1 MSVKEAR
8 APVPRPRSRWIEAA
22 GVPGIAAA
30 DAVDALG
37 GAFERAVFLH
47 RLDEVI
53 AAARI
58 EAADLGQERANDDLV
73 EPDRDEQDNRQRHAS
88 TGAREAVGRWDHRQ
102 QPEWREPEHPAEAAS
117 HAAVI
122 AVDLRPLA
130 DEERQADN
138 ANQDDNRS
146 QLAPARIIP
155 FLTAK
160 HSLEY
165 IQLYAARAA
174 SHGFEALTVV
184 GGDQSAGAPR
194 CLPHAYQLRRW
205 IRERVPS
212 MDLGGWVNPL
222 KDPVRQVDFLLD
234 REFAAEFYLTQIVS
248 HHSVAQVER
257 FLAEARRRGV
267 RYPGVFGVF
276 LYRSANPRTLRQLAS
291 FLPVPAE
298 EITGEFAAG
307 LSAEDICARS
317 IRALREIGVDKVYI
331 SNLGLD
337 RPDARYRRI
346 VELV

>member
-1 MSVKEAR
+1 MTTSSTPGRSSVVRRLAETRPLVAVELR
-8 APVPRPRSRWIEAA
+8 PPRS
-22 GVPGIAAA
+22 GMSY
-30 DAVDALG
+30 DASVDAWIDMYHSI
-37 GAFERAVFLH
+37 R
-47 RLDEVI
+47 RL
-53 AAARI
+53 AR
-58 EAADLGQERANDDLV
+58 
-73 EPDRDEQDNRQRHAS
+73 QDTLILLTDN
-88 TGAREAVGRWDHRQ
+88 AVGL
-102 QPEWREPEHPAEAAS
+102 AEEEN
-117 HAAVI
+117 
-122 AVDLRPLA
+122 LA
-130 DEERQADN
+130 HLT
-138 ANQDDNRS
+138 ANLAGE
-146 QLAPARIIP
+146 LAPARIIP

-165 IQLYAARAA
+165 IQLYATRAA

-184 GGDQSAGAPR
+184 GGDQSAGPPR

-267 RYPGVFGVF
+267 SYPGVFGVF

-298 EITGEFAAG
+298 AITGEFAAG
-307 LSAEDICARS
+307 LSPEEICARS

-331 SNLGLD
+331 SNLGFD
-337 RPDARYRRI
+337 RPDTRYRSI
-346 VELV
+346 LELV

>member
-1 MSVKEAR
+1 MTTSSTPGRSSVVHRLAENR
-8 APVPRPRSRWIEAA
+8 PLVTVELRPPRSGMSYGAS
-22 GVPGIAAA
+22 
-30 DAVDALG
+30 VDAWIDMYHSIRRL
-37 GAFERAVFLH
+37 ARQDTLIFLT
-47 RLDEVI
+47 
-53 AAARI
+53 
-58 EAADLGQERANDDLV
+58 
-73 EPDRDEQDNRQRHAS
+73 DN
-88 TGAREAVGRWDHRQ
+88 AVGL
-102 QPEWREPEHPAEAAS
+102 AEEEN
-117 HAAVI
+117 
-122 AVDLRPLA
+122 LA
-130 DEERQADN
+130 HLT
-138 ANQDDNRS
+138 ANLAGE
-146 QLAPARIIP
+146 LAPARIIP

-165 IQLYAARAA
+165 IQLYATRAA

-184 GGDQSAGAPR
+184 GGDQSAGPPR

-267 RYPGVFGVF
+267 SYPGVFGVF

-307 LSAEDICARS
+307 LSPEEICARS
-317 IRALREIGVDKVYI
+317 IRALRAIGVDKVYV
-331 SNLGLD
+331 SNLGFD

-346 VELV
+346 LELV

>member
-1 MSVKEAR
+1 MTTSSTPGRSSVVQRLAENRPLVAVELR
-8 APVPRPRSRWIEAA
+8 PPRSGMSYDASVGAWIDMYHSIRRLARQDTL
-22 GVPGIAAA
+22 I
-30 DAVDALG
+30 
-37 GAFERAVFLH
+37 FLT
-47 RLDEVI
+47 
-53 AAARI
+53 
-58 EAADLGQERANDDLV
+58 
-73 EPDRDEQDNRQRHAS
+73 DN
-88 TGAREAVGRWDHRQ
+88 AVGL
-102 QPEWREPEHPAEAAS
+102 AEEEN
-117 HAAVI
+117 
-122 AVDLRPLA
+122 LA
-130 DEERQADN
+130 HLT
-138 ANQDDNRS
+138 ANLAGE
-146 QLAPARIIP
+146 LAPARIIP

-184 GGDQSAGAPR
+184 GGDQSAGPPR

-257 FLAEARRRGV
+257 FLAQARRRGV
-267 RYPGVFGVF
+267 SYPGVFGVF

-307 LSAEDICARS
+307 LSPEEICARS
-317 IRALREIGVDKVYI
+317 ISALRAIGVDKVYI
-331 SNLGLD
+331 SNLGFD
-337 RPDARYRRI
+337 RPDARYRSI
-346 VELV
+346 LELV